1 MTEAMSR
8 TPTLLRTVLLI
19 HGAITLAGA
28 VLMMAYPKAIPAAVG
43 IDLRPDD
50 YLLVYLVAAA
60 ELAAA
65 VLSFGAVRLADRS
78 ALLLVVATFVV
89 LHGASG
95 LLNVLYASQIGW
107 RTVLVVNTGARFAAV
122 AVLLFAWRSGTRGR
136 THQTWGTNR

>member
-1 MTEAMSR
+1 MIEATER
-8 TPTLLRTVLLI
+8 PPILLRTVLLI
-19 HGAITLAGA
+19 HGVITLAGA
-28 VLMMAYPKAIPAAVG
+28 VLMTVSPRAIPAAVG

-65 VLSFGAVRLADRS
+65 VLSFGAVRLTDRS
-78 ALLLVVATFVV
+78 AVRLVVATLVV

-107 RTVLVVNTGARFAAV
+107 STVLVVSTSARAAAV
-122 AVLLFAWRSGTRGR
+122 VVLLFAWRSNTRDR
-136 THQTWGTNR
+136 AHQT